1 MSLSALLA
9 LLDERDVRLS
19 LRLVVSAPVGAITP
33 DIREGLIRHKTVLL
47 ERLIKDGGDKDT
59 KVQGK
64 GSPSD
69 PSDSPRLISSNWRA
83 TVAAWSRDCRA
94 NRRALVSKILHSLP
108 PDDRRDP
115 AKIAAAEYAAYLEAA
130 SPDEY
135 RAELLRFPEGTAESR
150 AACWRRAEALKAGG
164 MDERLA
170 EHFAVAERFEGG
182 CLDGGTSP

>member
-33 DIREGLIRHKTVLL
+33 EIREGLSRHKAALL
-47 ERLIKDGGDKDT
+47 ERLVKDGGDKDT

-69 PSDSPRLISSNWRA
+69 PSESPRLISDNWRA
-83 TVAAWSRDCRA
+83 TVAGWSRDCRA
-94 NRRALVSKILHSLP
+94 NWRALVSKIIHSLP
-108 PDDRRDP
+108 SDHRRDP

-130 SPDEY
+130 SPEEY
-135 RAELLRFPEGTAESR
+135 RAELLRFAEGTAESR
-150 AACWRRAEALKAGG
+150 AACWRRAEALQAGG

-170 EHFAVAERFEGG
+170 EHFAVAEMVEGLS
-182 CLDGGTSP
+182 LDVRSFP